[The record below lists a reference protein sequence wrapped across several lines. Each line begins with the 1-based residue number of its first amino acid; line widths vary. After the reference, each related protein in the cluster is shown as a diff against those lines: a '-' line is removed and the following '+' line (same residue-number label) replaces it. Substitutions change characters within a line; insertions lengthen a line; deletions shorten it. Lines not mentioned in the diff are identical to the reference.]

1 MGATTQEG
9 HEDHD
14 EVRVSNMSK
23 SAKKKLKG
31 RELAARLIG
40 ISTPVGGMDWDPAA
54 EERDRARQV
63 LVHLAAQRVLWDR
76 YDKAI
81 ASFVV
86 QSVLDLRERLSRDR
100 EGLSADSV
108 LGEGMRAMQAACRRF
123 LEENQSPRSG
133 YGSPYEAQLHST
145 LGELRALC
153 GIHVARIACAY
164 DLEVDTYLEGM
175 LPPEPE

>member
-1 MGATTQEG
+1 M
-9 HEDHD
+9 
-14 EVRVSNMSK
+14 RN
-23 SAKKKLKG
+23 SAKTKLKG
-31 RELAARLIG
+31 RELSVRLIG
-40 ISTPVGGMDWDPAA
+40 ISTPVGGMDWKPPA
-54 EERDRARQV
+54 EEQDRARQL
-63 LVHLAAQRVLWDR
+63 LVHLAEQRVLWNR

-86 QSVLDLRERLSRDR
+86 QFVLDMRERLSADL
-100 EGLSADSV
+100 EGLSTDSV
-108 LGEGMRAMQAACRRF
+108 LGEGSRAMRAACRKF

-145 LGELRALC
+145 LGELRALF

-164 DLEVDTYLEGM
+164 DLEVDTNLEGI